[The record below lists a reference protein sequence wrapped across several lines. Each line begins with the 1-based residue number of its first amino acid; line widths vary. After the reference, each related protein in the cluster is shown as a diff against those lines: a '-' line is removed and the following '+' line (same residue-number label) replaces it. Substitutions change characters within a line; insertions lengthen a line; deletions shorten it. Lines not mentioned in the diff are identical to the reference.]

1 MRQNRSNNRG
11 KRQNVSRRKNK
22 TTNKNNRGGR
32 RKTES
37 RRKTNKVK
45 HYLNGAGNN
54 ATRQDQFKQF
64 ITRERDR
71 RSASPKT
78 KGPPDLTTRRENIKR
93 LENYKLASDLY
104 FRRYG
109 RSPGPGTKKY
119 IVEMSN
125 TIREHGMEFAEKEYL
140 PLKKGWAITGRG
152 EDSAPKWGKADGTE
166 DPDQY
171 QYGLGVEDGQIVYYG
186 TGEPRS
192 IHEAEGEPVVIY
204 WNATTRETSYY
215 HPGYDEHIEN

>member
-54 ATRQDQFKQF
+54 ATRQDQWKKFLNTAA
-64 ITRERDR
+64 TRSNKKRQSKLEQDWLKRRAER
-71 RSASPKT
+71 AKL
-78 KGPPDLTTRRENIKR
+78 K
-93 LENYKLASDLY
+93 NYQLAADLY

-109 RSPGPGTKKY
+109 RYPMQGTKKD

-125 TIREHGMEFAEKEYL
+125 TIREHGMEVAEKEYL
-140 PLKKGWAITGRG
+140 PLKKGWAITSAGKG
-152 EDSAPKWGKADGTE
+152 APKWGKADGTG

-171 QYGLGVEDGQIVYYG
+171 QYGLGVEDGHRVFYG

-215 HPGYDEHIEN
+215 HPGYDEHIVN